1 MTANGDGQRLR
12 GMRSSIRRNMRKLRK
27 SLHKPSDHLPS
38 RSSTMKEGLKGVFC
52 VEFSVMMCGWAFR
65 SFPSSGQLFY
75 HWLPR

>member
-38 RSSTMKEGLKGVFC
+38 RSSTMEG
-52 VEFSVMMCGWAFR
+52 
-65 SFPSSGQLFY
+65 SGSRVCFVWNLV
-75 HWLPR
+75 L